1 MRKSDRYNNLIIQAQ
16 RKIKE
21 VTLNFGSQFA
31 SYYRR
36 RIENLCQEIDHS
48 LEQNDE
54 RTLERIAA
62 DLQDVLYELNREVRL
77 QYDDRED
84 DLFWDKFTMDFTV
97 DSEQLLTARQKNRK
111 EIVETEQ
118 IEKRDRYNN
127 LIIQAQRR
135 IKQVILNFDDDWFEN
150 YCRRIDG
157 LCQKILDSLQ
167 QDSQDIL
174 DTAEAEL
181 KNTLNELEQEV
192 RQRSDD

>member
-1 MRKSDRYNNLIIQAQ
+1 MGKSDRYNNLIIQAQ

-21 VTLNFGSQFA
+21 VTLDFGSQFA

-36 RIENLCQEIDHS
+36 RIENLCQEIDRS

-54 RTLERIAA
+54 RTLERVAA

-77 QYDDRED
+77 QYNDQED
-84 DLFWDKFTMDFTV
+84 DFFWNKFTMDFTV
-97 DSEQLLTARQKNRK
+97 DSEQLLTARQENRE

-127 LIIQAQRR
+127 LIIQAQRKV
-135 IKQVILNFDDDWFEN
+135 KQVTLNFGNELEN

-167 QDSQDIL
+167 QDCQDIL
-174 DTAEAEL
+174 DTVEAEL

-192 RQRSDD
+192 RQRSDDQ